1 MLRILVANSKGGS
14 GKTTLATNLA
24 DYYANAGF
32 STALLDTDRQ
42 ESSLHWHALR
52 SNTQAQIHAVRY
64 YGAPP
69 GTSWDNDWGVPPDTE
84 RLIIDSPAGLRGYP
98 LGDLVRRVAVLLVP
112 VLPSL
117 RDLETTIRFLREVR
131 SRSEIRD
138 HNVRVGLVANRMRN
152 QTRSTR
158 SLREQL
164 SEYEFPCVA
173 ELRDTQLYVFAD
185 GLGKGV
191 HDLRSRRARMVQEEW
206 EPLIRWIEG
215 DAGGAGPEAPV
226 EGPGQVE

>member
-24 DYYANAGF
+24 DYYANAGLR
-32 STALLDTDRQ
+32 TALLDTDRQ
-42 ESSLHWHALR
+42 ESSLHWHGLR
-52 SNTQAQIHAVRY
+52 SNTQAQINLVRY

-69 GTSWDNDWGVPPDTE
+69 GTSWDNDWGIPSDTE

-98 LGDLVRRVAVLLVP
+98 LGDLIRRVQVLLVP
-112 VLPSL
+112 VLPSR
-117 RDLETTIRFLREVR
+117 RDLETTIQFLNEVQR
-131 SRSEIRD
+131 RPEIRE

-173 ELRDTQLYVFAD
+173 EFRDTQLYVFAD

-191 HDLRSRRARMVQEEW
+191 HDLRSQRARLVQQEW
-206 EPLIRWIEG
+206 DPLIRWIEG
-215 DAGGAGPEAPV
+215 NGGTAGPASSLV
-226 EGPGQVE
+226 EGP

>member
-32 STALLDTDRQ
+32 QTALLDTDRQ
-42 ESSLHWHALR
+42 ESSLHWHQLR
-52 SNTQAQIHAVRY
+52 SDTQAQIRAVQY
-64 YGAPP
+64 YGAAA
-69 GTSWDNDWGVPPDTE
+69 GTSWDNDWGIPASTQ

-98 LGDLVRRVAVLLVP
+98 LGDLLRRVKVLLVP
-112 VLPSL
+112 VLPSD
-117 RDLETTIRFLREVR
+117 RDLDTTIQFLKEVR
-131 SRSEIRD
+131 RRSEIRD
-138 HNVRVGLVANRMRN
+138 SDVRVGLVANRMRN

-158 SLREQL
+158 SLRDRL
-164 SEYEFPCVA
+164 AEYDYPCVA

-191 HDLRSRRARMVQEEW
+191 HDLRSQRARMVQAEW

-215 DAGGAGPEAPV
+215 DSGAPARPVGPV
-226 EGPGQVE
+226 EGL